1 MSGPKAA
8 LMIGITAL
16 SLLGILAYAL
26 RWLWIAMIA
35 VAMLLYAYSA
45 ARAEELI
52 EPTEQEYA
60 EIQKWIPATC
70 CWTGNCCK
78 KVHASALIQ
87 LPDNRVRV
95 IATGQEL
102 PRTGWS
108 QDGQTWRCTCDFVPA
123 LSIWRSHPHAKTHCV
138 FPVPQGF

>member
-1 MSGPKAA
+1 MSGSKAA
-8 LMIGITAL
+8 LMIGLTAL

-26 RWLWIAMIA
+26 RWLW
-35 VAMLLYAYSA
+35 VAILALALLIHA
-45 ARAEELI
+45 AKAEDLI

-60 EIQKWIPATC
+60 EIHKWIPATC

-78 KVHASALIQ
+78 KVNASALIQ

-95 IATGQEL
+95 VATGQEL

-138 FPVPQGF
+138 FPVPQGY